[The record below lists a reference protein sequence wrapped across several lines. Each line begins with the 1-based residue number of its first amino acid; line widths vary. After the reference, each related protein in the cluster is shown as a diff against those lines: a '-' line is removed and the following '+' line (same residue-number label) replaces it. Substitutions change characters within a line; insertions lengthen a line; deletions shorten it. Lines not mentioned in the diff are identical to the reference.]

1 MTRSQLVRLVPLKRL
16 ATIRSSSVD
25 KVVDDNEIPIRLC
38 NYVDVYYNDQ
48 IHSALKF
55 AEGSAKQSE
64 IYRFGLKLGDVLI
77 TKDSETPADIAVP
90 ALVVESA
97 DDLVC
102 GYHLALLRSNPT
114 RLNGTF
120 LFYALKSQLVQADF
134 SVRAQGITRF
144 GLTLNGI
151 GSVAIPLP
159 DLPTQKAIVDFLGR
173 ETARIDQLI
182 EKKQRMV
189 DLAEERWYTTLDN
202 AICGR
207 SNLAL
212 KRRVANANVKEIPEP
227 SIRSPLKHLTDDRR
241 PIMYGIVLPGPNVE
255 DGPMIVKGGD
265 VKPGRLKPE
274 RLCRTTFTIER
285 SHTRSRLKAGDL
297 VIAIRGGI
305 GDVEIIPPEIDGA
318 NLTQDAA
325 RIAPRNDVSNK
336 WLRYALQ
343 APSVFAPLEARA
355 LGAAVS
361 GINIFDLKRVQVPT
375 PPLDEQVEIAANL
388 AVEERRINNLTNLLR
403 RYSVVIREFRA
414 ALITAAVTGQIDVS
428 TWGKQ
433 KMTDR
438 HIARIEEASSA

>member
-1 MTRSQLVRLVPLKRL
+1 MRLRHLVTIGPRPHNVPSLPPDAGVTFVTMEALADGLGGLDASQTRPLSEVASGYNYFTEGDLLLAKVTPCFENGKKAFAKRL
-16 ATIRSSSVD
+16 SNAIGYATTEVYVIRPNVHHICP
-25 KVVDDNEIPIRLC
+25 K
-38 NYVDVYYNDQ
+38 Y
-48 IHSALKF
+48 
-55 AEGSAKQSE
+55 
-64 IYRFGLKLGDVLI
+64 
-77 TKDSETPADIAVP
+77 
-90 ALVVESA
+90 
-97 DDLVC
+97 
-102 GYHLALLRSNPT
+102 
-114 RLNGTF
+114 
-120 LFYALKSQLVQADF
+120 LFYLLCSEDF
-134 SVRAQGITRF
+134 RAAGMASMTGAG
-144 GLTLNGI
+144 GLRRV
-151 GSVAIPLP
+151 SVAAILNYRLGVT
-159 DLPTQKAIVDFLGR
+159 DLPTQKVISDFLDR
-173 ETARIDQLI
+173 ETTRIDQLI

-189 DLAEERWYTTLDN
+189 DLAEKRWYTILDN
-202 AICGR
+202 AVCGR

-212 KRRVANANVKEIPEP
+212 KRRVANTFVKEIPDHW
-227 SIRSPLKHLTDDRR
+227 ILSPLKHLTDDRR

-305 GDVEIIPPEIDGA
+305 GDVEIIPPEINGA

-325 RIAPRNDVSNK
+325 RIAPGNDVSNK

-375 PPLDEQVEIAANL
+375 PPLDEQVEIATNL
-388 AVEERRINNLTNLLR
+388 AVEERRINNLTNLFR

-433 KMTDR
+433 GMSDR
-438 HIARIEEASSA
+438 RLDQIEEATSA

>member
-1 MTRSQLVRLVPLKRL
+1 MKGIVAQL
-16 ATIRSSSVD
+16 AT
-25 KVVDDNEIPIRLC
+25 
-38 NYVDVYYNDQ
+38 
-48 IHSALKF
+48 A
-55 AEGSAKQSE
+55 AKS
-64 IYRFGLKLGDVLI
+64 D
-77 TKDSETPADIAVP
+77 DSENRKLVLNGDYVINSRSDRKGAGGVSPMDGSVSLISIVLEPIGIVPEFAHHLLRSTAFQEEFYRWGHGIVADLWTTRYSDMKGI
-90 ALVVESA
+90 
-97 DDLVC
+97 
-102 GYHLALLRSNPT
+102 HLALPDPLT
-114 RLNGTF
+114 QKTI
-120 LFYALKSQLVQADF
+120 ADF
-134 SVRAQGITRF
+134 
-144 GLTLNGI
+144 L
-151 GSVAIPLP
+151 
-159 DLPTQKAIVDFLGR
+159 DH
-173 ETARIDQLI
+173 ETARMDQLI

-202 AICGR
+202 AVCGR

-212 KRRVANANVKEIPEP
+212 KRRVANTFVKEIPDHW
-227 SIRSPLKHLTDDRR
+227 ILSPLKHLTDDRR

-305 GDVEIIPPEIDGA
+305 GDVEIIPPEINGA

-325 RIAPRNDVSNK
+325 RIAPRNDVSNT

-343 APSVFAPLEARA
+343 APSVFAALEARA

-388 AVEERRINNLTNLLR
+388 SVEERRINNWTNLLR

-433 KMTDR
+433 KVTDR